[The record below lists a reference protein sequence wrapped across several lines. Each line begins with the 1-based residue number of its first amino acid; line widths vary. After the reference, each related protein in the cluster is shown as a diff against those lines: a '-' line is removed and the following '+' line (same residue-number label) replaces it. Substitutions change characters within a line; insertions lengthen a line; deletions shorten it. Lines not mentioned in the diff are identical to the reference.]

1 MATEIVSLFLDLIPS
16 MYELV
21 DEAIMLNLIVY
32 ALRAVLPC
40 CPPTLGSLMTVIADC
55 GNLMERLTSDN
66 SSSEVI
72 KDWARESRNTVR
84 DALTLEMWTRR
95 VVEMTGSC
103 RSDYRIADEIQ
114 QWSALMGLKRALID
128 LEHMHAQQ
136 TDKSKDQLS
145 TRYLPPLASMTLLT
159 KNDKKTHRAGQQEHN
174 QDVPDLKDELVEL
187 LGELTCQFQSPGECF
202 EIRFKSWIEGS
213 PSRFCALRLRIPV

>member
-128 LEHMHAQQ
+128 LEHMHNRP
-136 TDKSKDQLS
+136 T
-145 TRYLPPLASMTLLT
+145 YLRTNCLLA
-159 KNDKKTHRAGQQEHN
+159 
-174 QDVPDLKDELVEL
+174 
-187 LGELTCQFQSPGECF
+187 TCHL
-202 EIRFKSWIEGS
+202 W
-213 PSRFCALRLRIPV
+213 PV